1 MRISKS
7 FNVFPAH
14 RLTGAN
20 VGVTDVE
27 PRDQEAMTP
36 AEMNALQCGQVTTTV
51 GGGETV
57 LVRCPPEGVTGR
69 YIIVQTIGR
78 QDHLTLCEVEAGRAI
93 ELLSIYIVNMP
104 IAML

>member
-1 MRISKS
+1 MD
-7 FNVFPAH
+7 
-14 RLTGAN
+14 

-36 AEMNALQCGQVTTTV
+36 AEINALQCGKITTAV

-57 LVRCPPEGVTGR
+57 LVMCPPKGVTGR

-93 ELLSIYIVNMP
+93 ELLHHSMIN
-104 IAML
+104 IANLNLNWPL